1 MINSPFVNSHGTNLY
16 NKLKIFFFIF
26 SGIAFLRFI
35 SFIIISCISSL
46 LFNLFLTGYKSKDD
60 NGNFLNMSPI
70 RRFFLY
76 IPQMCVR
83 IGLFILGF
91 YTFDDNI
98 NQFFKFNYL
107 ERENAPKLIIANHV
121 SFIDT
126 FYFIVRGLPS
136 PVASYS
142 VLQIPIVGSA
152 FKKINPIVIPI
163 NDVQKALV
171 PEPKKQITERLTH
184 PSIENINRPLIIFP
198 EGSTKNSKFLLKFQK
213 GAFMDKVVYQPVLL
227 NYDFKYLDPSWTL
240 ESKDYIL
247 LFLMCCQF
255 ENKLKVIYLEPTNL
269 PAEEIRKVFIS
280 KLNLIDS
287 NFSNH
292 DNNILKHNHDKKDYI
307 YNHIFQNGIMTMEY
321 YKTMIKISSS
331 SFSKLINKFYD
342 LDTHKVGLINSNKL
356 NELFESIHL
365 NDDDLY
371 TDALTNIVLDDKF
384 INFNDAIRIWKN
396 LGTVKCL
403 S

>member
-1 MINSPFVNSHGTNLY
+1 MINSPFVNSHNTNLY
-16 NKLKIFFFIF
+16 NRIKICFFIF

-35 SFIIISCISSL
+35 LFIIISCISSL
-46 LFNLFLTGYKSKDD
+46 LFNLFLIGFKSKDE
-60 NGNFLNMSPI
+60 NGNFLNISPI
-70 RRFFLY
+70 RRLFLY

-91 YTFDDNI
+91 YSFEDNI

-107 ERENAPKLIIANHV
+107 ERDNAPKLIIANHV

-126 FYFIVRGLPS
+126 FYFTVRGLPT
-136 PVASYS
+136 PVVAYN
-142 VLQIPIVGSA
+142 VLKIPIVGSA
-152 FKKINPIVIPI
+152 FKKIGPIVIPI
-163 NDVQKALV
+163 NNLQKKLV

-184 PSIENINRPLIIFP
+184 PSIKNINRPLIIFP

-213 GAFMDKVVYQPVLL
+213 GAFIDKVIYQPVLL
-227 NYDFKYLDPSWTL
+227 NYDFKYVDPSWTID
-240 ESKDYIL
+240 SKDYIL

-255 ENKLKVIYLEPTNL
+255 ENKLKVTYLEPTNL
-269 PAEEIRKVFIS
+269 PAEEIRKVYIS

-292 DNNILKHNHDKKDYI
+292 DNNILKHNYDKKDYI

-321 YKTMIKISSS
+321 YKTMINISSS

-356 NELFESIHL
+356 NELFESIYL
-365 NDDDLY
+365 NDEDLY
-371 TDALTNIVLDDKF
+371 NIVLDDKI
-384 INFNDAIRIWKN
+384 INFNDAIRIW
-396 LGTVKCL
+396 T